1 MVGSALHNPK
11 AFDVEDGT
19 DAFRP
24 WLDNGFDF
32 VSDLKAL
39 WTVDANKIMKQQRG
53 RSIEPDKR
61 QGERAIQRLAVAI
74 EITDRIT
81 HEPARVFD
89 FYRFGERAE
98 TALAE

>member
-1 MVGSALHNPK
+1 MIGSTLHNPK

-32 VSDLKAL
+32 VSDLEAIRSVNPK
-39 WTVDANKIMKQQRG
+39 KMMKQQRG
-53 RSIEPDKR
+53 RSIEPDER

-89 FYRFGERAE
+89 FDRFGERAE